1 MGNFVIKQAT
11 QGEYYFDLIEDNPM
25 IILTSQL
32 YSSKSSCFQGIDLVR
47 NSSYSD
53 GFERKQTV
61 NNNFYFVLKTSEGQI
76 IGNSGLYASQT
87 GMENGIESIKKSIDN
102 IKVVEEDPIPLIY
115 NTNR

>member
-61 NNNFYFVLKTSEGQI
+61 NNNFYFVLKTSDGQI

-87 GMENGIESIKKSIDN
+87 GMENGIESIKRVL
-102 IKVVEEDPIPLIY
+102 IKLKL
-115 NTNR
+115 